1 MLAGRQPDVD
11 VGTERLRH
19 FLAQQRA
26 DAAPGGAPD
35 QFAGQEAEC
44 VDVIAV
50 RRPRR
55 PPWLLGRK
63 RSGHRRPVEL
73 AARRHPPPKGRQPG
87 LVAEQ
92 LADGD
97 PGFSRRAELGP
108 VPGDRRVGVQPA
120 LPDQLRGARRCHAL
134 ADGEH
139 VDQGVLAPLAGAG
152 GVRPAAV
159 QIGDHPGR
167 APRRRQLRRC
177 LRDQRSSPRTRRA
190 APGTPDRSARRRAPP
205 ALDGP
210 PCARQ
215 APAALRCAL
224 QALVSSASLTTV
236 FQLRDVAVTLSRF
249 SRKLLVSLVSATP
262 AGHHRNASAPLIQ
275 IRSGSKDIASIAAVT
290 SGPGTA
296 DRKATKNL
304 DGFSGPSGSGLRLMT
319 SASSLAFLMTT
330 LTSMPNS
337 TVMRPAMARASACG
351 CPVLL
356 NTALP
361 LCR

>member
-120 LPDQLRGARRCHAL
+120 LPDQLR
-134 ADGEH
+134 
-139 VDQGVLAPLAGAG
+139 
-152 GVRPAAV
+152 
-159 QIGDHPGR
+159 
-167 APRRRQLRRC
+167 
-177 LRDQRSSPRTRRA
+177 
-190 APGTPDRSARRRAPP
+190 
-205 ALDGP
+205 
-210 PCARQ
+210 
-215 APAALRCAL
+215 CAL

-330 LTSMPNS
+330 FTSMPNS

-356 NTALP
+356 NMALP